1 MKQALAL
8 GAVLLTCAATPAR
21 AERLDIDHRL
31 YSPLHAVMENA
42 QDGAVYYDASQ
53 PGRVFDRIM
62 VRGTSAAGD
71 WTEAL
76 EILVVRRAAQLK
88 TPQDWVASFRPDA
101 ESACPARVSN
111 LAGDASSMT
120 FALDAPACAGGP
132 ALTGLYRVVLGRK
145 SVYVVSA
152 KQKGAMSAT
161 QREQWLALLGSA
173 KLSG

>member
-8 GAVLLTCAATPAR
+8 GAVLLACAAAPAR
-21 AERLDIDHRL
+21 AEKLDIDHRL

-42 QDGAVYYDASQ
+42 TDGTVYYDASQ

-62 VRGTSAAGD
+62 VRGSSAERD

-76 EILVVRRAAQLK
+76 EILVIRRAAQFK
-88 TPQDWVASFRPDA
+88 TAQDWLATFRPDS
-101 ESACPARVSN
+101 ESACPARLSS
-111 LAGDASSMT
+111 LAADDSSMT
-120 FALDAPACAGGP
+120 FALDAPACASGP

-145 SVYVVSA
+145 SIYVVSA
-152 KQKGAMSAT
+152 KLKGAMTPS